1 MCNIINS
8 LLQLTVLEKIN
19 YYNSNNILLL
29 FCEYKLAVN
38 CNKFFKYL
46 KIAIEKY
53 LTVYN
58 NKDKI
63 YYVGKNISNK
73 KHIYILF
80 EH

>member
-1 MCNIINS
+1 MKNFQISQN
-8 LLQLTVLEKIN
+8 
-19 YYNSNNILLL
+19 
-29 FCEYKLAVN
+29 
-38 CNKFFKYL
+38 
-46 KIAIEKY
+46 AIEKY

-63 YYVGKNISNK
+63 YDVGKNISNK

>member
-1 MCNIINS
+1 M
-8 LLQLTVLEKIN
+8 EKN
-19 YYNSNNILLL
+19 L
-29 FCEYKLAVN
+29 
-38 CNKFFKYL
+38 KYI
-46 KIAIEKY
+46 KIASEKY